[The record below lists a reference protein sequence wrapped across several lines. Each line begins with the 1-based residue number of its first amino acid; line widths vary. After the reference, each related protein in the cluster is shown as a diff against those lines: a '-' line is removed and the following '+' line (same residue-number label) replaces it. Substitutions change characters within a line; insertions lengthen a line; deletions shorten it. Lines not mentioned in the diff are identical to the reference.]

1 VDGRAYELDRPDD
14 KRRFPNFA
22 HGTAG
27 IAFFLA
33 RLEQV
38 TGEPRFLDG
47 SLAQDAVGD
56 DDRARRG

>member
-1 VDGRAYELDRPDD
+1 MDGRAYELDRPDD

-38 TGEPRFLDG
+38 TGRTAISGRQPGPGRSG
-47 SLAQDAVGD
+47 
-56 DDRARRG
+56 